1 MARRRKGRAIDGV
14 VLLDKP
20 QGVSSNHAL
29 QRIKYLYGAAK
40 AGHTGALDPLATGM
54 LPICLGEATKFSQ
67 FLLEADKRY
76 QTTAKLGIRTDSS
89 DADGEVIETKPVG
102 DYSVDQIK
110 ALLVEHFSG
119 EIEQVPSMFSALK
132 HNGQPLYKLARQ
144 GIKVEVKSRRVTIYA
159 IKLLDYRPEQ
169 AEIDLEV
176 HCSKGTYIRSIVEDL
191 GLMLG
196 CGAHVQ
202 ALRRLDSGP
211 YKAPMMRT
219 LEQIEAIAGVSAD
232 EKVTEAQKQ
241 CDLEGLDALLLP
253 AWTAVDHFPRV
264 AIDTSQTVALGY
276 GQSIQLQQQD
286 HSAAEHA
293 LIFTQ
298 DESEPRFLGLG
309 QISDDGVLKPR
320 RLIQTAQD

>member
-20 QGVSSNHAL
+20 PGVSSNHAL

-76 QTTAKLGIRTDSS
+76 QTTAKLGVRTDSS
-89 DADGEVIETKPVG
+89 DADGEVVEIKPVG
-102 DYSVDQIK
+102 DYSADQIE

-144 GIKVEVKSRRVTIYA
+144 GIKVEVKSRRVTIHS
-159 IKLLDYRPEQ
+159 IKLLAFRGD
-169 AEIDLEV
+169 EIDLEV

-202 ALRRLDSGP
+202 MLRRLDSGP
-211 YKAPMMRT
+211 YQAPMMRT
-219 LEQIEAIAGVSAD
+219 LAQIEAIAGVSAD

-241 CDLEGLDALLLP
+241 CDLGALDALLLP
-253 AWTAVDHFPRV
+253 AWTAVDYLPRV
-264 AIDTSQTVALGY
+264 EIDADQTVAIGY
-276 GQSIQLQQQD
+276 GQSVDCGQPECAQV
-286 HSAAEHA
+286 

-298 DESEPRFLGLG
+298 AENASRFLGLG
-309 QISDDGVLKPR
+309 QISDAGVLKPK

>member
-76 QTTAKLGIRTDSS
+76 QTTAKLGVRTDSS

-102 DYSVDQIK
+102 DYSIELIQS
-110 ALLVEHFSG
+110 LLVQHFSG

-144 GIKVEVKSRRVTIYA
+144 GIKVEVKRRRVTIYS
-159 IKLLDYRPEQ
+159 IELLDYRPAQ
-169 AEIDLEV
+169 AELDLEV
-176 HCSKGTYIRSIVEDL
+176 YCSKGTYIRSIVEDL

-211 YKAPMMRT
+211 YKAAMMRT
-219 LEQIEAIAGVSAD
+219 LEQVEAIAGVAAD

-253 AWTAVDHFPRV
+253 AWTAVDHLPRV
-264 AIDTSQTVALGY
+264 AVDVNQTVAIGY
-276 GQSIQLQQQD
+276 GQSIQLEQQD
-286 HSAAEHA
+286 QAAEQI
-293 LIFTQ
+293 LIFTR
-298 DESEPRFLGLG
+298 DEENERFLGLG
-309 QISDDGVLKPR
+309 QVSGDGVLKPR